1 MKITIARALNEVK
14 LLGKRI
20 EKAQNQISFLQMS
33 VGENGTLEPQD
44 AKDFSSSYQALNDL
58 ILRKAKIKNAI
69 TLANAQTTVALNNQ
83 TYSIAEAIALKE
95 GIQAQS
101 QMLIRAGKNYQ
112 AVKAHVNSKNEDA
125 EDRLSRMLEANFGK
139 DRKASGEDFEAIA
152 GPFRKANLSKVQGEE
167 QFIIDFEK
175 AQLAL
180 EDFTSEIDF
189 LLSEVNATT
198 EIEIPE

>member
-69 TLANAQTTVALNNQ
+69 TLANAQTTVTLNNQ

-95 GIQAQS
+95 GVQAQA
-101 QMLIRAGKNYQ
+101 QMIVRAGKNYQ
-112 AVKAHVNSKNEDA
+112 SVKANVNSKNEDA

-167 QFIIDFEK
+167 QFIKDFEK

>member
-69 TLANAQTTVALNNQ
+69 TLANAQTTVTLNNQ

-95 GIQAQS
+95 GVQAQA
-101 QMLIRAGKNYQ
+101 QMILRAGKNYQ
-112 AVKAHVNSKNEDA
+112 SVKANVNSKNEDA

-167 QFIIDFEK
+167 QFIKDFEK

-189 LLSEVNATT
+189 LLYEVNATT